1 MKSSGVRRW
10 WVRAL
15 LGALALVVL
24 GTELP
29 EIHEHGTSTPG
40 LYSEDCLL
48 ARLAL
53 PSWGLPAIA
62 PPTVPQP
69 DALPNP
75 GPSPTVV
82 APSAT
87 DRWASSP
94 RLSPTAH

>member
-1 MKSSGVRRW
+1 MKFSGARPW
-10 WVRAL
+10 LVRAL

-29 EIHEHGTSTPG
+29 EIHAHGTSTPG

-82 APSAT
+82 VPATT
-87 DRWASSP
+87 DRWASAP
-94 RLSPTAH
+94 RAPPATA